1 MKNFMITIS
10 CLLAPAAW
18 GCATCFGDADSPQT
32 QGMNMGI
39 LTLLAVTGTV
49 VGFMSV
55 VTVAILLRMH
65 RATTPADEDAGE
77 ATNLYRCAWYSFEH
91 S

>member
-1 MKNFMITIS
+1 MKSLIVTTA
-10 CLLAPAAW
+10 CLLAPVAW

-39 LTLLAVTGTV
+39 LTLLAVTGMV

-55 VTVAILLRMH
+55 VTVGILLRMKG
-65 RATTPADEDAGE
+65 ATATLDEAPEEPRIPMEAD
-77 ATNLYRCAWYSFEH
+77 LS
-91 S
+91 